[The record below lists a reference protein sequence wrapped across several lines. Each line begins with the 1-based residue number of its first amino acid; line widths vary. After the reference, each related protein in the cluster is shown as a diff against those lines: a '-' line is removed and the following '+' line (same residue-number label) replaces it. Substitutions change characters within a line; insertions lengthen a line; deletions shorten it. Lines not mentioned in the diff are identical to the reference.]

1 MKKILLTLTLAAAMT
16 AAAAQ
21 TPAATD
27 SPHKVLNKIALTEK
41 AGLRLAES
49 IRKAED
55 AGMELIKEQPE
66 GKVISMSREARVSTV
81 VHTPQGT
88 VPEVNYLANLIS
100 EIVEGTDGNLY
111 IKNPFTYYRTGTY
124 IKAVKGEGN
133 QYIVHTPQLVLEQQN
148 GAKYYLGKI
157 CVNDVAEYEDSQFGD
172 PTAEEGNDIVFT
184 YEDGVL
190 SEVTHKVWTFDNGG
204 QRTQIDASPILALVT
219 SNYST
224 KGYSASW
231 TGYGDHNIVMEPV
244 TDEVCVLPEEAK
256 VETFEMT
263 YLYMGIEAKGFVKIA
278 FEGNDVYL
286 NAFSD
291 YMKDGWAK
299 GTVEGDKVVF
309 SGQQYLGPYLSAP
322 EREQYAHIYLVPCK
336 YADTVS
342 GEDVYDVTDELV
354 FDYDAETRTLTT
366 ADAFAINAG
375 KKTINEFI
383 IYDKAKLYPYVEMLT
398 DLTSP
403 VILEDDTA
411 PVSDPIY
418 LDENGHGLGSFTFE
432 LSDKDLGGNL
442 LNTSNLSFTL
452 YKDDVP
458 MVVTPELFVGVP
470 ESFVGGTNIPFIA
483 FTSGDDFY
491 FDFKI
496 GAYYFLDTP
505 KTMSVRMNYVDTNG
519 QVHHS
524 LRNGYDFVERKVLVD
539 MGEPAENPAAIDA
552 IASSSDTQGS
562 VFDLAG
568 RRVSGI
574 KKGLNIVV
582 DNGQVRKI
590 IK

>member
-1 MKKILLTLTLAAAMT
+1 MT
-16 AAAAQ
+16 AAVAQ

-41 AGLRLAES
+41 AGQRLAES

-66 GKVISMSREARVSTV
+66 GKVVSMSREARASTV
-81 VHTPQGT
+81 VRTPQGT
-88 VPEVNYLANLIS
+88 VPEVKYLANLIS

-133 QYIVHTPQLVLEQQN
+133 QYIVHTPQLVIEQQN

-157 CVNDVAEYEDSQFGD
+157 CINDVAEYEDSQFGD

-204 QRTQIDASPILALVT
+204 QRMQIDASPILALVT
-219 SNYST
+219 SNYSAN
-224 KGYSASW
+224 GYSASW
-231 TGYGDHNIVMEPV
+231 TGYGDHNIIMEPV
-244 TDEVCVLPEEAK
+244 NDEVNVLPEEATA
-256 VETFEMT
+256 ETFEVT
-263 YLYMGIEAKGFVKIA
+263 YLYKDIEAKGFVKVA
-278 FEGNDVYL
+278 FDGNDVYL

-291 YMKDGWAK
+291 YMEDGWAK
-299 GTVEGDKVVF
+299 GTVEGNKVVF
-309 SGQQYLGPYLSAP
+309 RGAQYLGPYFSAP
-322 EREQYAHIYLVPCK
+322 EREQYAHIYFVPCK
-336 YADTVS
+336 HADAANADDDF
-342 GEDVYDVTDELV
+342 DVADELV
-354 FDYDAETRTLTT
+354 FDYDAETRTLTAT
-366 ADAFAINAG
+366 DAFAINAG

-383 IYDKAKLYPYVEMLT
+383 IYDEPKLYPYIEVLT
-398 DLTSP
+398 ELTSP

-411 PVSDPIY
+411 PVSDAVY
-418 LDENGHGLGSFTFE
+418 LDENGNGLGSFTFE
-432 LSDKDLGGNL
+432 LSDKDLSGNL

-452 YKDDVP
+452 YKNDVP

-491 FDFKI
+491 FDFKT
-496 GAYYFLDTP
+496 GAYFFLDTP
-505 KTMSVRMNYVDTNG
+505 KTMSVRMNYVDTDG

-539 MGEPAENPAAIDA
+539 MGEPSENPDGIDTLP
-552 IASSSDTQGS
+552 SSSGAQGA

-568 RRVSGI
+568 RRVSGMQ
-574 KKGLNIVV
+574 KGLNLVV
-582 DNGQVRKI
+582 ENGQVRKI